1 MTADA
6 DRRAT
11 ELAAIYDAIYAGR
24 DDARFWLTTAA
35 FAGDGPM
42 LELGCGTGRV
52 LLPLARAGREITG
65 LDLSERML
73 ARCRAKVD
81 AEPPRVR
88 DRVRLVE
95 ADMTSFDLGRRFT
108 TIICPFAGFQQ
119 LRTVEQQ
126 LACLDRC
133 RSHLLPGG
141 RLVLDLPNPD
151 PAPPSHARDEP
162 VDGEATASE
171 VDWTDGRRIRWWMT
185 VVEYDRALQVNE
197 CEVTYE
203 IIAADGRTRRVTET
217 ISLRYTF
224 RYELEHLLV
233 RGGFRIV
240 ALYGDYDASPFAD
253 ESPAMIVVAE
263 PAGD

>member
-1 MTADA
+1 MDA
-6 DRRAT
+6 ERDLRTT

-24 DDARFWLTTAA
+24 GDAGFWQAMAA
-35 FAGDGPM
+35 AAGGGPI

-52 LLPLARAGREITG
+52 LVPLARSGYDITG
-65 LDLSERML
+65 LDLSSRML
-73 ARCRAKVD
+73 DRCRAKLD
-81 AEPPRVR
+81 AEPSEVR

-95 ADMTSFDLGRRFT
+95 ADMTSFELGRGFAA
-108 TIICPFAGFQQ
+108 IICPFAGFQQ

-133 RSHLLPGG
+133 RHHLLSHG

-151 PAPPSHARDEP
+151 PAPPSHARDEQG
-162 VDGEATASE
+162 DGEETAQM
-171 VDWTDGRRIRWWMT
+171 VAWTPGRRIRWWMT
-185 VVEYDRALQVNE
+185 VIAYDRSLQCSD

-203 IIAADGRTRRVTET
+203 IMEEDGHARRITER

-224 RYELEHLLV
+224 RYELEHLLA
-233 RGGFRIV
+233 RAGFRMV
-240 ALYGDYDASPFAD
+240 SVYGDYDCSPFGD

-263 PAGD
+263 PGGA